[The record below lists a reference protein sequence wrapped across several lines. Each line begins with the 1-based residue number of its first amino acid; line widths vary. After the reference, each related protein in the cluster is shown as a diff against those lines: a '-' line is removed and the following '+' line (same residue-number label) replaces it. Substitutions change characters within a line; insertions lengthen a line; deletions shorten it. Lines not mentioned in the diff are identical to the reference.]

1 MSDFTTEAFTLL
13 SVGLV
18 IIGARTYS
26 RINQVDIRGFE
37 GDDYLMLLAAVS
49 LASPVLSKTGRIV
62 ENIRELRTDQT

>member
-1 MSDFTTEAFTLL
+1 MSDFTTETFTLL

-26 RINQVDIRGFE
+26 RINQVGIRGFE

-49 LASPVLSKTGRIV
+49 LASPV
-62 ENIRELRTDQT
+62 